1 MNGEEFLKVLQK
13 RRSVRSYSG
22 EPVPMEK
29 LNMILEAG
37 MLAPSSRAIRPYEL
51 IVVRD
56 KQKLI
61 SLSGCRMGGAT
72 RMLAGADL
80 AIVVVGD
87 EEKSDAWTEDC
98 CVVME
103 NMHLMASAL
112 GVGSCWIQCRER
124 MAMDG
129 ETAEDYARTILQFP
143 AECRL
148 EAILSLGMPEEDW
161 PETPLESLPFGKIH
175 INKY

>member
-1 MNGEEFLKVLQK
+1 
-13 RRSVRSYSG
+13 
-22 EPVPMEK
+22 
-29 LNMILEAG
+29 
-37 MLAPSSRAIRPYEL
+37 
-51 IVVRD
+51 
-56 KQKLI
+56 
-61 SLSGCRMGGAT
+61 
-72 RMLAGADL
+72 MLAGADL

-112 GVGSCWIQCRER
+112 GVGSCWIQGRLRE
-124 MAMDG
+124 AMDG
-129 ETAEDYARTILQFP
+129 ETTEEFVRNILQYP

-148 EAILSLGMPEEDW
+148 EAILSLGMPEEEW
-161 PETPLESLPFGKIH
+161 PQTPLEMLPFGKIH

>member
-1 MNGEEFLKVLQK
+1 MKAEEFLNILQK

-22 EPVPMEK
+22 EPVPMEM

-37 MLAPSSRAIRPYEL
+37 MLAPSGRAIRPWEL

-61 SLSGCRMGGAT
+61 GLSSCRMGGSA

-80 AIVVVGD
+80 AVVVVGD
-87 EEKSDAWTEDC
+87 EEKSDTWTEDC
-98 CVVME
+98 SVVME

-112 GVGSCWIQCRER
+112 GVASCWIQGRGRE
-124 MAMDG
+124 AMDG
-129 ETAEDYARTILQFP
+129 ETTEDFARALLQFP
-143 AECRL
+143 QECRL

-161 PETPLESLPFGKIH
+161 PETPLSMLPFGKVH

>member
-1 MNGEEFLKVLQK
+1 MNAEELLEVFQK

-37 MLAPSSRAIRPYEL
+37 MLAPSGKAIRPYEL

-61 SLSGCRMGGAT
+61 NLSGCRKGGAA

-87 EEKSDAWTEDC
+87 EEKSDVWTEDC

-112 GVGSCWIQCRER
+112 GVGSCWIQGRGRE
-124 MAMDG
+124 AMDG
-129 ETAEDYARTILQFP
+129 ETTEDFARALLQFP
-143 AECRL
+143 QECRL
-148 EAILSLGMPEEDW
+148 EAILSLGMPEEEW
-161 PETPLESLPFGKIH
+161 QETPLSMLPFGKVH

>member
-1 MNGEEFLKVLQK
+1 
-13 RRSVRSYSG
+13 
-22 EPVPMEK
+22 
-29 LNMILEAG
+29 
-37 MLAPSSRAIRPYEL
+37 
-51 IVVRD
+51 
-56 KQKLI
+56 
-61 SLSGCRMGGAT
+61 
-72 RMLAGADL
+72 
-80 AIVVVGD
+80 
-87 EEKSDAWTEDC
+87 
-98 CVVME
+98 
-103 NMHLMASAL
+103 
-112 GVGSCWIQCRER
+112 

>member
-1 MNGEEFLKVLQK
+1 MNAEEFLSVLQK

-37 MLAPSSRAIRPYEL
+37 MLAPSGKAIRPYEL

-61 SLSGCRMGGAT
+61 SLSSCRMGGSA
-72 RMLAGADL
+72 RMLVGADL

-87 EEKSDAWTEDC
+87 EEKSDTWTEDC
-98 CVVME
+98 CAVME

-112 GVGSCWIQCRER
+112 GVASCWIQGRGRE
-124 MAMDG
+124 AMDG
-129 ETAEDYARTILQFP
+129 ETTEEYCRTILQYP

-148 EAILSLGMPEEDW
+148 EAILSLGMPEEEW
-161 PETPLESLPFGKIH
+161 PETPLSMLPFQKVH

>member
-37 MLAPSSRAIRPYEL
+37 MLAPSSRAIRPHEL
-51 IVVRD
+51 IVVRH

-61 SLSGCRMGGAT
+61 SLSGCRMGGSA

-87 EEKSDAWTEDC
+87 EEKSDVWTEDC

-112 GVGSCWIQCRER
+112 GVGSCWIQGRLRE
-124 MAMDG
+124 AMDG
-129 ETAEDYARTILQFP
+129 ETTEEFVRNILQYP

-148 EAILSLGMPEEDW
+148 EAILSLGMPEEEW
-161 PETPLESLPFGKIH
+161 PQTPLEMLPFGKIH

>member
-1 MNGEEFLKVLQK
+1 MNGEEFLKALQN

-61 SLSGCRMGGAT
+61 SLSGCRMGGAA

-112 GVGSCWIQCRER
+112 GVGSCWIQGRMRE
-124 MAMDG
+124 AMDG
-129 ETAEDYARTILQFP
+129 ETTEEFTRNILQYP

-148 EAILSLGMPEEDW
+148 EAILSLGMPEEEW
-161 PETPLESLPFGKIH
+161 PQTPLEMLPFGKIH

>member
-1 MNGEEFLKVLQK
+1 MKAEEFLNILQK

-22 EPVPMEK
+22 EPVPMEM

-37 MLAPSSRAIRPYEL
+37 MLAPSGRAIRPYEL

-61 SLSGCRMGGAT
+61 GLSGCRKGGAA

-80 AIVVVGD
+80 AVVVVGD
-87 EEKSDAWTEDC
+87 EEKSDTWTEDC
-98 CVVME
+98 SVVME

-112 GVGSCWIQCRER
+112 GVASCWIQGRGRE
-124 MAMDG
+124 AMDG
-129 ETAEDYARTILQFP
+129 ETTEDFARALLQFP
-143 AECRL
+143 QECRL

-161 PETPLESLPFGKIH
+161 PETPLSMLPFGKVH